1 MYAFWNSNPFL
12 LVVLAGIC
20 VPLFGILFGAWSTW
34 LHFQHRREALDTL
47 KIYAQQGKTPP
58 PEVLEALGGG
68 FGAGFGG
75 AAGPG
80 PGPGPG
86 FAPGPGAA
94 PPWTDDLLGG
104 MSASGADRYARRAER
119 YAWRAARWRAR
130 EPYRRWNGAVTL
142 TALTAGFGFAS
153 QHASGDAANAFML
166 VAIILGACAV
176 GAVIT
181 ALLSTFL
188 RP

>member
-68 FGAGFGG
+68 FGG
-75 AAGPG
+75 AA
-80 PGPGPG
+80 PGPG
-86 FAPGPGAA
+86 FAPGPGAP
-94 PPWTDDLLGG
+94 PPWAEDLVGG
-104 MSASGADRYARRAER
+104 IGSPSADRYARRAER
-119 YAWRAARWRAR
+119 YAWRVARWRAR

-142 TALTAGFGFAS
+142 AALTAGFGFAS
-153 QHASGDAANAFML
+153 QHANGNGANAFML

>member
-1 MYAFWNSNPFL
+1 MLLGYWDQNPI
-12 LVVLAGIC
+12 VIIILAVMAI
-20 VPLFGILFGAWSTW
+20 PLFGIAFGAWTTF
-34 LHFQHRREALDTL
+34 LHFQHRREALETL

-58 PEVLEALGGG
+58 PEVLEALGGAG
-68 FGAGFGG
+68 IGGAG
-75 AAGPG
+75 PEVNVNVE
-80 PGPGPG
+80 
-86 FAPGPGAA
+86 
-94 PPWTDDLLGG
+94 PPWTPGLDG
-104 MSASGADRYARRAER
+104 MGPSDRYARRAER
-119 YAWRAARWRAR
+119 YAWRTARWRAR

-142 TALTAGFGFAS
+142 TALTVGFGFAS
-153 QHASGDAANAFML
+153 QHATGDAANAFML